1 HGHPRLACRPGRKT
15 WMPATRLRQGFAGPR
30 THSAGVAIA
39 KTASAGVTS
48 FGMRVGLTSPHFS
61 HHEPVRRWMM
71 VAWRRPS
78 WTVAPEALL
87 RFCFFGLRGF
97 VGDAALST
105 RRGNACQAGAA
116 RAL

>member
-1 HGHPRLACRPGRKT
+1 PRRRRPFALLRRSSRQKHVLQQMYLACHSSRAF
-15 WMPATRLRQGFAGPR
+15 WILREA
-30 THSAGVAIA
+30 
-39 KTASAGVTS
+39 
-48 FGMRVGLTSPHFS
+48 SPHFS